1 MTPYGVR
8 DLTSGPIYKQLLR
21 LALPIMATNF
31 IQMAYSLTDMAWIGR
46 IGSEDVAAIGAA
58 GILMWITSSFAL
70 LTKVG
75 AEISIAQS
83 IGSRRLDKARLYA
96 SHTVMIALFL
106 GIFFGILLIMGS
118 DWIVSFFRLEKHI
131 SAMAVS
137 YLNIVSVALPMTYVS
152 FTFAGIYNG
161 SGRSIIP
168 FYLMSFGLIANMLL
182 DPLFIFGIGNIKGWG
197 IEGAGVATVLSQTLV
212 ALLFVWQMKRQNG
225 ILNRFPYF
233 VKPRKAYIFHIFK
246 LGTPIAVMN
255 CLFAAIG
262 FYMARIASVYGG
274 HLGVMSLVT
283 GGQIEGITW
292 TSANSFSTTLGT
304 FVAQNQ
310 TAGKIQ
316 RTKKAYK
323 YVLLTLVSLGIFVT
337 LAFFFYGT
345 EIFGLFVPEA
355 AARKAGGEY
364 LRIMALC
371 QIFMMLENATMGMWN
386 GYGKTIPP
394 AVISITLNIG
404 RIPLAFWLAPV
415 FGVNGVWIAITISAI
430 LKGIISP
437 VWWRLRVI

>member
-83 IGSRRLDKARLYA
+83 IGSRRLDKAMLYA

-106 GIFFGILLIMGS
+106 GIFFGFLLIMGS

-182 DPLFIFGIGNIKGWG
+182 DPLFIFGIGNIKG
-197 IEGAGVATVLSQTLV
+197 
-212 ALLFVWQMKRQNG
+212 
-225 ILNRFPYF
+225 
-233 VKPRKAYIFHIFK
+233 
-246 LGTPIAVMN
+246 
-255 CLFAAIG
+255 
-262 FYMARIASVYGG
+262 
-274 HLGVMSLVT
+274 
-283 GGQIEGITW
+283 
-292 TSANSFSTTLGT
+292 
-304 FVAQNQ
+304 
-310 TAGKIQ
+310 
-316 RTKKAYK
+316 
-323 YVLLTLVSLGIFVT
+323 
-337 LAFFFYGT
+337 
-345 EIFGLFVPEA
+345 
-355 AARKAGGEY
+355 
-364 LRIMALC
+364 
-371 QIFMMLENATMGMWN
+371 
-386 GYGKTIPP
+386 
-394 AVISITLNIG
+394 
-404 RIPLAFWLAPV
+404 
-415 FGVNGVWIAITISAI
+415 
-430 LKGIISP
+430 
-437 VWWRLRVI
+437 